1 VIRFASLGSGS
12 QGNALI
18 VEAGG
23 TRVLLDCGFSSREV
37 TARLARLGID
47 PGGLAAILVT
57 HEHADHVGG
66 VFAFARRNQVA
77 VYLTHG
83 TQKAATRGRAAPAD
97 CHLIDGHAV
106 FAIDGLEIRPYPVP
120 HDAREP
126 VQYAFSDG
134 NHRLGVLTDSGSIPA
149 HIVDVLR
156 ACDGLVLECNHDREL
171 LAASRYPAQL
181 KQRIGGRF
189 GHLENGQAAA
199 LLQQVDTRRL
209 QHVVA
214 AHLSQ
219 ENNRP
224 HLAAR
229 ALASALGC
237 GDEWIGVADQ
247 DGGFGWRQLG

>member
-1 VIRFASLGSGS
+1 MRFASLGSGS

-134 NHRLGVLTDSGSIPA
+134 NHRLGVLTDSGSITS